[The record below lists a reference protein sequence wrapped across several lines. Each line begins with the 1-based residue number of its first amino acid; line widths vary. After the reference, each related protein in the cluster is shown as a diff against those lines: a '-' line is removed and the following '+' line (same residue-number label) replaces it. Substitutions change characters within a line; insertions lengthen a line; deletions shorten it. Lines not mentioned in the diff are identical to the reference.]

1 MKMDQIDQM
10 DQIHKR
16 KCLLADRC
24 GLSIRDYWQTVQK
37 IFMGTSALPQSF
49 EKCRIV
55 VLCTE
60 HQGSAN
66 KKKLSKRIHIL
77 QTVCQ

>member
-10 DQIHKR
+10 DQKHKR
-16 KCLLADRC
+16 KCLLADHC

-49 EKCRIV
+49 E
-55 VLCTE
+55 
-60 HQGSAN
+60 
-66 KKKLSKRIHIL
+66 
-77 QTVCQ
+77 